1 MKPFGARPKGIMRVT
16 SGGASGEREENERT
30 EYFVR
35 SLPINATEPPP
46 PTPPPGVIVAAADAA
61 PIHRTRR
68 RRRRR
73 APKFQSQVSEGHLM
87 RLLDGRTDGGCG
99 ISLLGSRY
107 PHSRNCDY
115 YLVAE
120 FAVIQ
125 ASKLQARSINSGA
138 VSGFDDDNA
147 QPSSPRRSLS
157 QE

>member
-35 SLPINATEPPP
+35 SLPHSLPINATESPPP
-46 PTPPPGVIVAAADAA
+46 PPPPPGVIVAAADAA
-61 PIHRTRR
+61 PIHRT
-68 RRRRR
+68 RRRR

-87 RLLDGRTDGGCG
+87 RLLDGECG

-115 YLVAE
+115 YLVAG
-120 FAVIQ
+120 FAAVQ

-138 VSGFDDDNA
+138 VSG
-147 QPSSPRRSLS
+147 
-157 QE
+157 